1 MPNYAVYESVLYLLV
16 NIVNI
21 QSVQVKTVVL
31 VIALL

>member
-16 NIVNI
+16 SIVNI